1 MLLGPCPAPLRHRSL
16 SQLHPRLYT
25 SLPVFRLY
33 SLLWI
38 LSFLSLSIPLLSLS
52 LRWITA
58 GFSIVTCCWW
68 QSNWLI
74 SRLLPRDD
82 NAHSSFLGSCLEP
95 PPTPPSPLRIFAT
108 NNQLNFTPPRS
119 LYARRGS
126 FPSYFRHYRPVISSI
141 ALLSIF

>member
-1 MLLGPCPAPLRHRSL
+1 MILKSEPGEKKTKKKKNEYCTFYYVLLGPCPAPLRHRSL

-68 QSNWLI
+68 QSN
-74 SRLLPRDD
+74 
-82 NAHSSFLGSCLEP
+82 
-95 PPTPPSPLRIFAT
+95 
-108 NNQLNFTPPRS
+108 
-119 LYARRGS
+119 
-126 FPSYFRHYRPVISSI
+126 
-141 ALLSIF
+141 